1 VVVGT
6 SPEPKTAF
14 VLAFDRQTLKLV
26 ALERYGTRDAAMPAL
41 FRHNDDGEFATV
53 VEAESEA
60 TLRSTRDLE
69 EIARELR
76 QSWERGEAE
85 LMHIASIIA
94 GLAYPERRVLELC
107 DPMDGLRL
115 TNGEAAAEI
124 GCSVRT
130 VRRLRQ
136 QGWRNVMTRLDQ
148 TGFPNAD
155 RSR

>member
-1 VVVGT
+1 
-6 SPEPKTAF
+6 
-14 VLAFDRQTLKLV
+14 
-26 ALERYGTRDAAMPAL
+26 
-41 FRHNDDGEFATV
+41 V

-60 TLRSTRDLE
+60 TLRSTRGLQ

-76 QSWERGEAE
+76 QSWERSEAE
-85 LMHIASIIA
+85 LKLIASIIA

-107 DPMDGLRL
+107 GGMDGLRL
-115 TNGEAAAEI
+115 TDGEAAAEI

-136 QGWRNVMTRLDQ
+136 QGWSNVIARLHQ
-148 TGFPNAD
+148 AGWPNAD